1 MKIALMHFRVGETDG
16 VSLEMDKWKIAL
28 EKMGHDVVYI
38 AGSKGLTDNTTFIIE
53 EIHYKN
59 IRNELI
65 VRNAYEKLIDFKES
79 ELKNEI
85 FEFAEKIEEKLS
97 EIIEKEKID
106 ILIPNNIWSLGW
118 GLSAG
123 IATTNVVKKFNLKSI
138 AHNHDFY
145 WEREKYSNP
154 TCDFILSILE
164 EYFLPNEKYIKHCV
178 INSIEQ
184 KELIIRKKIESTVVP
199 NVFDFSS

>member
-85 FEFAEKIEEKLS
+85 FEFAEKDMLEEIKNH
-97 EIIEKEKID
+97 IEKTRVKDIKIWKSKNLPENLVSKR
-106 ILIPNNIWSLGW
+106 IKT
-118 GLSAG
+118 LSNQAC
-123 IATTNVVKKFNLKSI
+123 F
-138 AHNHDFY
+138 
-145 WEREKYSNP
+145 
-154 TCDFILSILE
+154 
-164 EYFLPNEKYIKHCV
+164 
-178 INSIEQ
+178 
-184 KELIIRKKIESTVVP
+184 
-199 NVFDFSS
+199 